1 MKGKFIF
8 KDNRNVYSE
17 MSVNSKVVATYNKG
31 ETVNYHSIH
40 IGNGHAWIEYKRGTG
55 GKGFVP
61 IGLAPDLSM
70 TIK

>member
-1 MKGKFIF
+1 MNGKFHF

-31 ETVNYHSIH
+31 EQVNYHSIH
-40 IGNGHAWIEYKRGTG
+40 IGNGHVWIEYKRGNG
-55 GKGFVP
+55 GKGFIP

>member
-1 MKGKFIF
+1 MNSEFYF

-31 ETVNYHSIH
+31 EKVKYHTIH
-40 IGNGHAWIEYKRGTG
+40 MGNGHVWIEYKRGSG
-55 GKGFVP
+55 GKGFIA
-61 IGLAPDLSM
+61 IGLAPDLSL